1 MTIKPIMKIDEPNP
15 RRDEALDVLNQ
26 LTRRLR
32 SITADLL
39 YVSLIESGFSEDE
52 ACRMTGALIRTAT
65 ARGWISKTDYAVKS
79 QRNHSNLQS
88 VYCSNIFG
96 KTSDGKAI
104 PKTEIKREYARW
116 KSAGY
121 RVPDEMAIAW
131 SFDRTPAIKEFDY
144 RQF

>member
-1 MTIKPIMKIDEPNP
+1 MKIDEPNP
-15 RRDEALDVLNQ
+15 RREEALDVLNQ
-26 LTRRLR
+26 LSRRLR

-96 KTSDGKAI
+96 KRSDGKAI
-104 PKTEIKREYARW
+104 PKTEIRREYARW

-121 RVPDEMAIAW
+121 RVPHEMAIAW
-131 SFDRTPAIKEFDY
+131 SFDRTPAAKGFNYEKF
-144 RQF
+144 